1 MASNGRKR
9 QSNGATAGRADDV
22 LVGALAS
29 GATRGEAAEAAG
41 VGARTVYRRLSDPDF
56 AARVQTARA
65 KILDDVLTRT
75 AELAGRAVD
84 KLGQLLEA
92 DSPAVQL
99 GAARVILTTAAEFG
113 ERAELAER
121 VAALEAV
128 LGQRKNGSGP
138 T

>member
-1 MASNGRKR
+1 MSTNGRKPR
-9 QSNGATAGRADDV
+9 GTKRPAGDDV

-29 GATRGEAAEAAG
+29 GATRAEAAEAAG
-41 VGARTVYRRLSDPDF
+41 VGDRTVYRRLSDPNF

-65 KILDDVLTRT
+65 RILDDTLTRT

-99 GAARVILTTAAEFG
+99 GAARTILTTAAEFG

-128 LGQRKNGSGP
+128 LKARNGTG
-138 T
+138 TA

>member
-1 MASNGRKR
+1 MATNGRKPR
-9 QSNGATAGRADDV
+9 GTKRPAGDDV
-22 LVGALAS
+22 LVGALAAGS
-29 GATRGEAAEAAG
+29 TRAEAAAAAG
-41 VGARTVYRRLSDPDF
+41 VGPRTVYRRLSDPDF

-65 KILDDVLTRT
+65 RILDDVLTRT

-128 LGQRKNGSGP
+128 LTARKDRP